1 MQYILTINCDGAAFE
16 EDPVQE
22 ISNILAI
29 HARYLASGWY
39 SVTETDLRG
48 NVQDVNGNTVGQ
60 WTYGRTPAK
69 SGKHKP
75 RMTAEQF
82 FDVFQIA
89 RHAVCEAHGV
99 HWVIRGHA
107 RLATMPA
114 AWRKFKGP
122 RGGIVKMPMD
132 IHVPPAKFWPS
143 GEIPE
148 GLIFA
153 EPPPAT
159 RTQWVMCDDGI
170 ERDPLI
176 ALVRSVQQEHWRSLG
191 LDMATYAR
199 PGV

>member
-1 MQYILTINCDGAAFE
+1 MQYTLTIDCDGAAFA
-16 EDPVQE
+16 DDAMQE
-22 ISNILAI
+22 ISNILMVQC
-29 HARYLASGWY
+29 RYILAN
-39 SVTETDLRG
+39 RG
-48 NVQDVNGNTVGQ
+48 NLSARDGYVQDMDRVIVGR
-60 WTYGRTPAK
+60 WAFGPPPAK

-82 FDVFQIA
+82 FDAFQIA
-89 RHAVCEAHGV
+89 RLAVFKAHGA
-99 HWVIRGHA
+99 HWIIKGHA

-114 AWRKFKGP
+114 AWRKFRGP

-143 GEIPE
+143 GVIPE

>member
-1 MQYILTINCDGAAFE
+1 MQYTLTIDCDGAAFE
-16 EDPVQE
+16 QDVVQE
-22 ISNILAI
+22 ISDILAV
-29 HARYLASGWY
+29 HARYFANDWHHLTQPSGPVY
-39 SVTETDLRG
+39 DA
-48 NVQDVNGNTVGQ
+48 NGNTVGQ
-60 WTYGRTPAK
+60 WAYGRTPAK

-82 FDVFQIA
+82 FDAFQIA
-89 RHAVCEAHGV
+89 RLAVFKAHGA
-99 HWVIRGHA
+99 HWIIKGHA

-114 AWRKFKGP
+114 AWRKFRGP

-143 GEIPE
+143 GVIPE